1 MNPPRRAGTSRTAA
15 ALAAIGADMDRI
27 AAETPLGP
35 WREPIKRTYE
45 TPDEIKLRILD
56 LIDRLNAHNALFS
69 LKDAAE

>member
-1 MNPPRRAGTSRTAA
+1 MNARRRASSKTLA

-35 WREPIKRTYE
+35 WREPITPRHE
-45 TPDEIKLRILD
+45 TPDQIKMRILN
-56 LIDRLNAHNALFS
+56 LIDRLNAHNAAVF